1 MLRTYELPSKT
12 ACTPLAAGTVLT
24 VLATVACMAL
34 ALRVVIAA
42 ACGA

>member
-12 ACTPLAAGTVLT
+12 ACTPLGAGTILT
-24 VLATVACMAL
+24 VLATIACIAL
-34 ALRVVIAA
+34 ALRVVVAA